1 MVEMLPFL
9 PGFNHVH
16 VSASNMSE
24 PELLLKMQL
33 LLLSSIRNISFV
45 SLLECI
51 LEFIIPFWNASDPI
65 LESNE

>member
-33 LLLSSIRNISFV
+33 LLLSSIWNTSFV

-65 LESNE
+65 VELNE

>member
-65 LESNE
+65 LELNK